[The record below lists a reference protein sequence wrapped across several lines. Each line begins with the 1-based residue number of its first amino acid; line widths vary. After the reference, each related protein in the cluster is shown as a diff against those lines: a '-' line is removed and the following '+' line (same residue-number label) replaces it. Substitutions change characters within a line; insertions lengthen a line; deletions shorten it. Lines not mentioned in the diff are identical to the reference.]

1 MSAMTLS
8 SFGPEALKVLHV
20 IPSIS
25 PRRGGPSQAAIEMVN
40 ALRLRQVDAS
50 ILTTN
55 DDCDSLLTDL
65 PIGGWTNYAGVPV
78 LAFPRWNPPIGV
90 LKEYIF
96 SSHLN
101 RWLPAHIRNFDL
113 IHVHALFS
121 YPSTV
126 AMMHARR
133 ARIPYLLRTIGQ
145 LSPWSLAQSKL
156 RKQLMLKLVER
167 RNLDAAR
174 LLHFTTT
181 RERDECFTAFG
192 QSFPSLVLPL
202 GVRLPSLLPATKS
215 KRDCLRL
222 LFLSRLHPK
231 KQLEVLLKG
240 LALFQLDYP
249 QAIWQLDIA
258 GAGEPAYLES
268 LQKLAIQL
276 NLSHRCRWLGHV
288 QGDAKTSLLQ
298 QADWFLLP
306 SAAENFGIAVV
317 EAMAAGT
324 PVIVSPQVAVA
335 DLILS
340 AGAGLV
346 CPSDPASISKIL
358 LTHYQGPTSAMRT
371 AARSLAES
379 TFSWNS
385 VADQL
390 ESSYRQILHPLAIQ

>member
-1 MSAMTLS
+1 MTLS
-8 SFGPEALKVLHV
+8 SFGPQALKVLHV

-55 DDCDSLLTDL
+55 DDCESLLDDL
-65 PIGGWTNYAGVPV
+65 PTGSWTTYSGVPV
-78 LAFPRWNPPIGV
+78 LAFPRWSPPIGA
-90 LKEYIF
+90 LKDYTL
-96 SSHLN
+96 SSPLN
-101 RWLPAHIRNFDL
+101 RWLPNNIRNYDIL
-113 IHVHALFS
+113 HVHALFAF
-121 YPSTV
+121 PSTV

-133 ARIPYLLRTIGQ
+133 ARMPYLLRTIGQ

-156 RKQLMLKLVER
+156 RKQLMLNLVER
-167 RNLDAAR
+167 RNLDAASF
-174 LLHFTTT
+174 LHFTTP
-181 RERDECFTAFG
+181 RERDECFMAFG
-192 QSFPSLVLPL
+192 KSFPSLVLPL
-202 GVRLPSLLPATKS
+202 GVRLPSLQTEGYVQKE
-215 KRDCLRL
+215 CLRL

-231 KQLEVLLKG
+231 KQLEVLLKA
-240 LALFQLDYP
+240 LALLQTASPKLL
-249 QAIWQLDIA
+249 WQLDIA
-258 GAGEPAYLES
+258 GSGEPAYLAS
-268 LQKLAIQL
+268 LQKLANQL

-288 QGDAKTSLLQ
+288 QGDAKTCLLQ

-335 DLILS
+335 DLIAG

-346 CPSDPASISKIL
+346 CPSDPAALCQVL
-358 LTHYQGPTSAMRT
+358 LSHDQGPSSAMRK
-371 AARSLAES
+371 AARSLAET
-379 TFSWNS
+379 TFSWSS

-390 ESSYRQILHPLAIQ
+390 ETSYRQMLHPLVV

>member
-1 MSAMTLS
+1 
-8 SFGPEALKVLHV
+8 V

-40 ALRLRQVDAS
+40 ALRLRHVDAS

-55 DDCDSLLTDL
+55 DDCESLLTDL
-65 PIGGWTNYAGVPV
+65 PIGGWTSYCGVPV
-78 LAFPRWNPPIGV
+78 LAFPRWNPPIRV

-96 SSHLN
+96 SSRLN
-101 RWLPAHIRNFDL
+101 RWFPGNIRNFDI

-167 RNLDAAR
+167 RNLDSAS

-202 GVRLPSLLPATKS
+202 GVRLPSPLPAIKS
-215 KRDCLRL
+215 KSDGLRL

-240 LALFQLDYP
+240 LALFQSDNP

-258 GAGEPAYLES
+258 GAGEPAYLAS
-268 LQKLAIQL
+268 LQKLAAQL

-335 DLILS
+335 DLIVA

-346 CPSDPASISKIL
+346 CSSDPASICKIL
-358 LTHYQGPTSAMRT
+358 ITHYQGPTSAMRM

-379 TFSWNS
+379 TFSWGS

-390 ESSYRQILHPLAIQ
+390 ETHYRQVLHSLRIQ

>member
-1 MSAMTLS
+1 MTLS

-50 ILTTN
+50 IVTTN
-55 DDCDSLLTDL
+55 DDCESLLTDL
-65 PIGGWTNYAGVPV
+65 PIGGWTSYGGVPV

-101 RWLPAHIRNFDL
+101 RWLPGNIRNFDI

-121 YPSTV
+121 FPSTV

-156 RKQLMLKLVER
+156 RKQLMLNLVER
-167 RNLDAAR
+167 RNLGSAS

-181 RERDECFTAFG
+181 LERDECFTAFS

-202 GVRLPSLLPATKS
+202 GVRLPSLLPAAKP
-215 KRDCLRL
+215 KRDGIRL

-240 LALFQLDYP
+240 LALFQSDYP

-258 GAGEPAYLES
+258 GAGEPAYLAS
-268 LQKLAIQL
+268 LQKLAVQL
-276 NLSHRCRWLGHV
+276 NLSQRCRWLGHV

-317 EAMAAGT
+317 EALAAGT

-335 DLILS
+335 DLIVA

-346 CPSDPASISKIL
+346 CPSDPASICKIL
-358 LTHYQGPTSAMRT
+358 LTHYQGPTSAMRM

-379 TFSWNS
+379 TFSWGS

-390 ESSYRQILHPLAIQ
+390 EYHYRQILHPLRIQ

>member
-1 MSAMTLS
+1 MTLS
-8 SFGPEALKVLHV
+8 SFGPQALKVLHV

-55 DDCDSLLTDL
+55 DDCESLLTDL
-65 PIGGWTNYAGVPV
+65 PIGDWTTYAGVPV

-90 LKEYIF
+90 LKEYII
-96 SSHLN
+96 SSRLN
-101 RWLPAHIRNFDL
+101 KWLPKNICNFDL

-167 RNLDAAR
+167 RNLDSAS

-181 RERDECFTAFG
+181 RERDECFIAFG

-202 GVRLPSLLPATKS
+202 GVRQSSLLPETKS
-215 KRDCLRL
+215 KTEGLRL
-222 LFLSRLHPK
+222 LFLSRIHPK
-231 KQLEVLLKG
+231 KQLEVLLKA
-240 LALFQLDYP
+240 LALFQSDYP
-249 QAIWQLDIA
+249 QGIWQLDIA
-258 GAGEPAYLES
+258 GSGEPAYVAT
-268 LQKLAIQL
+268 LQKLAGQL

-324 PVIVSPQVAVA
+324 PVIISPQVAVA
-335 DLILS
+335 DLIVG

-346 CPSDPASISKIL
+346 CPSDPASLSKIL
-358 LTHYQGPTSAMRT
+358 LRHYQGPSPAMRM

-379 TFSWNS
+379 TFSWSS

-390 ESSYRQILHPLAIQ
+390 ETRYRQILHPLSMQ

>member
-1 MSAMTLS
+1 MTLS
-8 SFGPEALKVLHV
+8 SFGPQALKVLHV

-55 DDCDSLLTDL
+55 DDCESLLTDL
-65 PIGGWTNYAGVPV
+65 PIGDWTTYAGVPV
-78 LAFPRWNPPIGV
+78 LAFPRWNPPIGA
-90 LKEYIF
+90 LKEYII
-96 SSHLN
+96 SSRLN
-101 RWLPAHIRNFDL
+101 RWLPKNIRNFDL

-121 YPSTV
+121 FPSTV

-156 RKQLMLKLVER
+156 RKQTMLKLVER
-167 RNLDAAR
+167 RNLDAASI
-174 LLHFTTT
+174 LHFTTT

-202 GVRLPSLLPATKS
+202 GVRLPSLLPETKS
-215 KRDCLRL
+215 QREGLRL
-222 LFLSRLHPK
+222 LFLSRIHPK
-231 KQLEVLLKG
+231 KQLEVLLKA
-240 LALFQLDYP
+240 LALFQSDYP
-249 QAIWQLDIA
+249 QGIWQLDIA
-258 GAGEPAYLES
+258 GSGEPAYVAT
-268 LQKLAIQL
+268 LQKLAGQL

-324 PVIVSPQVAVA
+324 PVIISPQVAVA
-335 DLILS
+335 DLIVG

-346 CPSDPASISKIL
+346 CPSDPASLSKIL
-358 LTHYQGPTSAMRT
+358 LRHYQGPSPAMRM

-379 TFSWNS
+379 TFSWSS

-390 ESSYRQILHPLAIQ
+390 ETRYRQILHPLSMQ

>member
-1 MSAMTLS
+1 MILS
-8 SFGPEALKVLHV
+8 SFGPQALKVLHV

-25 PRRGGPSQAAIEMVN
+25 PRRGGPSQAAIEMVT

-55 DDCDSLLTDL
+55 DDCESVLTDL
-65 PIGGWTNYAGVPV
+65 PTGSWTTYSGVPV
-78 LAFPRWNPPIGV
+78 LAFPRWSPPMGA
-90 LKEYIF
+90 LKEYSF

-101 RWLPAHIRNFDL
+101 RWLPENIRNFDL
-113 IHVHALFS
+113 MHVHALFS
-121 YPSTV
+121 FPSTV

-156 RKQLMLKLVER
+156 RKQLMLHLVER
-167 RNLDAAR
+167 RNLDAASF
-174 LLHFTTT
+174 LHFTTH
-181 RERDECFTAFG
+181 RERDECFTALG

-202 GVRLPSLLPATKS
+202 GVRLPSLLPETIPK
-215 KRDCLRL
+215 KEGLRL

-231 KQLEVLLKG
+231 KQLEVLLHA
-240 LALFQLDYP
+240 LALLQTASP
-249 QAIWQLDIA
+249 QSLWQLDIA
-258 GAGEPAYLES
+258 GSGDPAYIAS
-268 LQKLAIQL
+268 LQNLAGQL
-276 NLSHRCRWLGHV
+276 NLSQRCRWLGHV
-288 QGDAKTSLLQ
+288 QGDDKTSLLQ

-335 DLILS
+335 DLIEA

-346 CPSDPASISKIL
+346 CPSDPAALCQVL
-358 LTHYQGPTSAMRT
+358 LRHYQGPSSAMKL
-371 AARSLAES
+371 AARSLAETS
-379 TFSWNS
+379 FSWSS

-390 ESSYRQILHPLAIQ
+390 ETSYRQMLHPLAVR

>member
-1 MSAMTLS
+1 MTLS
-8 SFGPEALKVLHV
+8 SFGPQALKVLHV

-40 ALRLRQVDAS
+40 ALRLRNVDAS

-55 DDCDSLLTDL
+55 DDCESLLTDL
-65 PIGGWTNYAGVPV
+65 PIGDWTTYAGVPV

-90 LKEYIF
+90 LKEYII
-96 SSHLN
+96 SSRLN
-101 RWLPAHIRNFDL
+101 KWLPKNICNFDL

-167 RNLDAAR
+167 RNLDSAS

-181 RERDECFTAFG
+181 RERDECFIAFG

-202 GVRLPSLLPATKS
+202 GVRQSSLLPETKS
-215 KRDCLRL
+215 KTEGLRL
-222 LFLSRLHPK
+222 LFLSRIHPK
-231 KQLEVLLKG
+231 KQLEVLLKA
-240 LALFQLDYP
+240 LALFQSDYP
-249 QAIWQLDIA
+249 QGIWQLEIA
-258 GAGEPAYLES
+258 GSGEPAYVAT
-268 LQKLAIQL
+268 LQKLAGQL

-324 PVIVSPQVAVA
+324 PVIISPQVAVA
-335 DLILS
+335 DLIVG

-346 CPSDPASISKIL
+346 CPSDPASLSKIL
-358 LTHYQGPTSAMRT
+358 LRHYQGPSPAMRM

-379 TFSWNS
+379 TFSWSS
-385 VADQL
+385 VAAQL
-390 ESSYRQILHPLAIQ
+390 ETRYRQILHPLSMQ

>member
-1 MSAMTLS
+1 MTLS
-8 SFGPEALKVLHV
+8 SFGPQALKVLHV

-40 ALRLRQVDAS
+40 ALRLRHVDAS

-55 DDCDSLLTDL
+55 DDCESLLTDL
-65 PIGGWTNYAGVPV
+65 PIGDWTTYAGVPV

-90 LKEYIF
+90 LKEYII
-96 SSHLN
+96 SSRLN
-101 RWLPAHIRNFDL
+101 KWLPKNICNFDL

-167 RNLDAAR
+167 RNLDSAS

-181 RERDECFTAFG
+181 RERDECFIAFG

-202 GVRLPSLLPATKS
+202 GVRQSSLLPETKS
-215 KRDCLRL
+215 KTEGLRL
-222 LFLSRLHPK
+222 LFLSRIHPK
-231 KQLEVLLKG
+231 KQLEVLLKA
-240 LALFQLDYP
+240 LALFQSDYP
-249 QAIWQLDIA
+249 QGIWQLDIA
-258 GAGEPAYLES
+258 GSGEPAYVAT
-268 LQKLAIQL
+268 LQKLAGQL

-324 PVIVSPQVAVA
+324 PVIISPQVAVA
-335 DLILS
+335 DLIVG

-346 CPSDPASISKIL
+346 CPSDPASLSKIL
-358 LTHYQGPTSAMRT
+358 LRHYQGPSPAMRM

-379 TFSWNS
+379 TFSWSS

-390 ESSYRQILHPLAIQ
+390 ETRYRQILHPLSMQ

>member
-1 MSAMTLS
+1 MTLS

-50 ILTTN
+50 IVTTN
-55 DDCDSLLTDL
+55 DDCESLLTDL
-65 PIGGWTNYAGVPV
+65 PIGGWTSYGGVPV

-101 RWLPAHIRNFDL
+101 RWLPGNLRNFDI

-167 RNLDAAR
+167 RNLDTAS

-181 RERDECFTAFG
+181 RERDECFAAFG

-215 KRDCLRL
+215 KRDGLRL

-240 LALFQLDYP
+240 LALFQSDFP

-258 GAGEPAYLES
+258 GAGEPAYLAS
-268 LQKLAIQL
+268 LQKLAVQL
-276 NLSHRCRWLGHV
+276 NLSQRCRWLGHV
-288 QGDAKTSLLQ
+288 QGDAKISLLQ

-317 EAMAAGT
+317 EALAAGT

-335 DLILS
+335 ELIVA

-346 CPSDPASISKIL
+346 CPSDPASICKIL
-358 LTHYQGPTSAMRT
+358 LTHYQGPTSAMRM

-379 TFSWNS
+379 TFSWGS

-390 ESSYRQILHPLAIQ
+390 ESHYRQILHPLRFQ

>member
-1 MSAMTLS
+1 MTLS

-50 ILTTN
+50 IVTTN
-55 DDCDSLLTDL
+55 DDCESLLTDL
-65 PIGGWTNYAGVPV
+65 PIGGWTSYGGVPV

-101 RWLPAHIRNFDL
+101 RWLPGNLRNFDI

-167 RNLDAAR
+167 RNLDTAS

-181 RERDECFTAFG
+181 RERDECFAAFG

-215 KRDCLRL
+215 KRDGLRL

-240 LALFQLDYP
+240 LALFQSDFP

-258 GAGEPAYLES
+258 GAGEPAYLAS
-268 LQKLAIQL
+268 LQKLAVQL
-276 NLSHRCRWLGHV
+276 NLSQRCRWLGHV
-288 QGDAKTSLLQ
+288 QGDAKISLLQ

-317 EAMAAGT
+317 EALAAGT

-335 DLILS
+335 DLIVA

-346 CPSDPASISKIL
+346 CPSDPASICKIL
-358 LTHYQGPTSAMRT
+358 LTHYQGPTSAMRM

-379 TFSWNS
+379 TFSWGS

-390 ESSYRQILHPLAIQ
+390 ESHYRQILHPLRFQ

>member
-1 MSAMTLS
+1 D
-8 SFGPEALKVLHV
+8 G
-20 IPSIS
+20 
-25 PRRGGPSQAAIEMVN
+25 
-40 ALRLRQVDAS
+40 
-50 ILTTN
+50 
-55 DDCDSLLTDL
+55 
-65 PIGGWTNYAGVPV
+65 
-78 LAFPRWNPPIGV
+78 
-90 LKEYIF
+90 
-96 SSHLN
+96 
-101 RWLPAHIRNFDL
+101 
-113 IHVHALFS
+113 
-121 YPSTV
+121 
-126 AMMHARR
+126 
-133 ARIPYLLRTIGQ
+133 
-145 LSPWSLAQSKL
+145 
-156 RKQLMLKLVER
+156 
-167 RNLDAAR
+167 
-174 LLHFTTT
+174 
-181 RERDECFTAFG
+181 
-192 QSFPSLVLPL
+192 
-202 GVRLPSLLPATKS
+202 
-215 KRDCLRL
+215 LRL

-240 LALFQLDYP
+240 LALFQSDYP

-258 GAGEPAYLES
+258 GAGEPAYLAS
-268 LQKLAIQL
+268 LQKLAVQL

-335 DLILS
+335 DLIVS

-358 LTHYQGPTSAMRT
+358 LTHYQGPTSAMRM

>member
-1 MSAMTLS
+1 MTLS

-50 ILTTN
+50 IVTTN
-55 DDCDSLLTDL
+55 DDCESLLTDL
-65 PIGGWTNYAGVPV
+65 PIGGWTSYGGVPV

-101 RWLPAHIRNFDL
+101 RWLPGNIRNFDI

-121 YPSTV
+121 FPSTV

-167 RNLDAAR
+167 RNLDSAS

-181 RERDECFTAFG
+181 LERDECFTAFG

-202 GVRLPSLLPATKS
+202 GVRLPSLLPAAKP
-215 KRDCLRL
+215 KRDGLRL

-240 LALFQLDYP
+240 LALFQSDYP

-258 GAGEPAYLES
+258 GAGEPAYLAS
-268 LQKLAIQL
+268 LQKLAVQL

-317 EAMAAGT
+317 EALAAGT

-335 DLILS
+335 DLIVA

-346 CPSDPASISKIL
+346 CPSDPASICKIL
-358 LTHYQGPTSAMRT
+358 LTHYQGPTSAMRM

-379 TFSWNS
+379 TFSWGS

-390 ESSYRQILHPLAIQ
+390 EYHYRQILHPLRIQ

>member
-1 MSAMTLS
+1 MTLS
-8 SFGPEALKVLHV
+8 SFGPQALKVLHV

-40 ALRLRQVDAS
+40 ALRLRNVDAS

-55 DDCDSLLTDL
+55 DDCESLLTDL
-65 PIGGWTNYAGVPV
+65 PIGDWTTYAGVPV

-90 LKEYIF
+90 LKEYII
-96 SSHLN
+96 SSRLN
-101 RWLPAHIRNFDL
+101 KWLPKNICNFDL

-167 RNLDAAR
+167 RNLDSAS

-181 RERDECFTAFG
+181 RERDECFIAFG

-202 GVRLPSLLPATKS
+202 GVRQSSLLPETKS
-215 KRDCLRL
+215 KTEGLRL
-222 LFLSRLHPK
+222 LFLSRIHPK
-231 KQLEVLLKG
+231 KQLEVLLKA
-240 LALFQLDYP
+240 LALFQSDYP
-249 QAIWQLDIA
+249 QGIWQLDIA
-258 GAGEPAYLES
+258 GSGEPAYVAT
-268 LQKLAIQL
+268 LQKLAGQL

-324 PVIVSPQVAVA
+324 PVIISPQVAVA
-335 DLILS
+335 DLIVG

-346 CPSDPASISKIL
+346 CPDDPASLSKIL
-358 LTHYQGPTSAMRT
+358 LRHYQGPSPAMRM

-379 TFSWNS
+379 TFSWSS

-390 ESSYRQILHPLAIQ
+390 ETRYRQILHPLSMQ

>member
-1 MSAMTLS
+1 MTLS

-50 ILTTN
+50 IVTTN
-55 DDCDSLLTDL
+55 DDCESLLTDL
-65 PIGGWTNYAGVPV
+65 PIGGWTSYGGVPV

-101 RWLPAHIRNFDL
+101 RWLPGNLRNFDI

-167 RNLDAAR
+167 RNLDTAS

-181 RERDECFTAFG
+181 RERDECFAAFG

-202 GVRLPSLLPATKS
+202 GVRLPSLFPATKS
-215 KRDCLRL
+215 KRDGLRL

-240 LALFQLDYP
+240 LALFQSDFP

-258 GAGEPAYLES
+258 GAGEPAYLAS
-268 LQKLAIQL
+268 LQKLAVQL
-276 NLSHRCRWLGHV
+276 NLSQRCRWLGHV
-288 QGDAKTSLLQ
+288 QGDAKISLLQ

-317 EAMAAGT
+317 EALAAGT

-335 DLILS
+335 ELIVA

-346 CPSDPASISKIL
+346 CPSDPASICKIL
-358 LTHYQGPTSAMRT
+358 LTHYQGPTSAMRM

-379 TFSWNS
+379 TFSWGS

-390 ESSYRQILHPLAIQ
+390 ESHYRQILHPLRFQ

>member
-1 MSAMTLS
+1 
-8 SFGPEALKVLHV
+8 
-20 IPSIS
+20 
-25 PRRGGPSQAAIEMVN
+25 MVS

-55 DDCDSLLTDL
+55 DDCESLLTDL
-65 PIGGWTNYAGVPV
+65 PIGGWTTYAGVPV
-78 LAFPRWNPPIGV
+78 LAFPRWSPPMGA
-90 LKEYIF
+90 LKDYIF
-96 SSHLN
+96 SSRLN
-101 RWLPAHIRNFDL
+101 RWISNNINNFDL
-113 IHVHALFS
+113 LHVHALFC

-156 RKQLMLKLVER
+156 RKQLMLQLVEK
-167 RNLDAAR
+167 RNLDAASF
-174 LLHFTTT
+174 LHFTTP

-202 GVRLPSLLPATKS
+202 GVRLPSLLPEVNCK
-215 KRDCLRL
+215 KEGLRL

-231 KQLEVLLKG
+231 KQLEVVLKA
-240 LALFQLDYP
+240 LALLQMEYP
-249 QAIWQLDIA
+249 QGIWQLDIA
-258 GAGEPAYLES
+258 GSGEPAYLAS
-268 LQKLAIQL
+268 LQKLAGQL

-335 DLILS
+335 DMILG

-346 CPSDPASISKIL
+346 CPSEPSALCSVL
-358 LTHYQGPTSAMRT
+358 LKHYQGPTSGMRM
-371 AARSLAES
+371 AARSLAET
-379 TFSWNS
+379 TFSWSS

-390 ESSYRQILHPLAIQ
+390 ETSYRRMLHPLAA

>member
-1 MSAMTLS
+1 MTLL
-8 SFGPEALKVLHV
+8 SFGSRPLKVLHV

-25 PRRGGPSQAAIEMVN
+25 PRRGGPSQAAIEMVS

-55 DDCDSLLTDL
+55 DDCESLLTDL
-65 PIGGWTNYAGVPV
+65 PIGDWTTYAGVPV
-78 LAFPRWNPPIGV
+78 LAFPRWSPPMGA
-90 LKEYIF
+90 LKDYII
-96 SSHLN
+96 SSRLN
-101 RWLPAHIRNFDL
+101 RWLPNNIHNFDL
-113 IHVHALFS
+113 LHIHALFCF
-121 YPSTV
+121 PSTV

-156 RKQLMLKLVER
+156 RKQLMLQLVEK
-167 RNLDAAR
+167 RNLDSASF
-174 LLHFTTT
+174 LHFTTP

-202 GVRLPSLLPATKS
+202 GVRLPSLLPEVKC
-215 KRDCLRL
+215 KKDGLRL

-231 KQLEVLLKG
+231 KQLEVVLKA
-240 LALFQLDYP
+240 LALLQTEHP
-249 QAIWQLDIA
+249 QGIWQLDIA
-258 GAGEPAYLES
+258 GSGEPAYLAS
-268 LQKLAIQL
+268 LQKLAGQL

-335 DLILS
+335 DMIVG
-340 AGAGLV
+340 ARAGLV
-346 CPSDPASISKIL
+346 CPSEPASLCTVL
-358 LTHYQGPTSAMRT
+358 LKHFQGPSSAMRM
-371 AARSLAES
+371 AARSLAET
-379 TFSWNS
+379 TFSWSS

-390 ESSYRQILHPLAIQ
+390 ETSYRRMLHPLAV

>member
-1 MSAMTLS
+1 MTLS

-50 ILTTN
+50 IVTTN
-55 DDCDSLLTDL
+55 DDCESLLTDL
-65 PIGGWTNYAGVPV
+65 PIGGWTSYGGVPV

-101 RWLPAHIRNFDL
+101 RWLPGNIRNFDI

-121 YPSTV
+121 FPSTV

-156 RKQLMLKLVER
+156 RKQLMLNLVER
-167 RNLDAAR
+167 RNLGSAS

-181 RERDECFTAFG
+181 LERDECFTAFG

-202 GVRLPSLLPATKS
+202 GVRLPSLLPAAKP
-215 KRDCLRL
+215 KRDGIRL

-240 LALFQLDYP
+240 LALFQSDYP

-258 GAGEPAYLES
+258 GAGEPAYLAS
-268 LQKLAIQL
+268 LQKLAVQL

-317 EAMAAGT
+317 EALAAGT

-335 DLILS
+335 DLIVA

-346 CPSDPASISKIL
+346 CPSDPASICKIL
-358 LTHYQGPTSAMRT
+358 LTHYQGPTSAMRM

-379 TFSWNS
+379 TFSWGS

-390 ESSYRQILHPLAIQ
+390 EYHYRQILHPLRIQ

>member
-1 MSAMTLS
+1 
-8 SFGPEALKVLHV
+8 
-20 IPSIS
+20 
-25 PRRGGPSQAAIEMVN
+25 MVS

-55 DDCDSLLTDL
+55 DDCESLLTDL
-65 PIGGWTNYAGVPV
+65 PIGDWTTYAGVPV
-78 LAFPRWNPPIGV
+78 LAFPRWSPPMGA
-90 LKEYIF
+90 LKDYIF
-96 SSHLN
+96 SSRLN
-101 RWLPAHIRNFDL
+101 RWLPNNIRNFDL
-113 IHVHALFS
+113 LHVHALFC

-156 RKQLMLKLVER
+156 RKQLMLQLVEK
-167 RNLDAAR
+167 RNLDAASF
-174 LLHFTTT
+174 LHFTTP

-192 QSFPSLVLPL
+192 QAFPSLVLPL
-202 GVRLPSLLPATKS
+202 GVRLPSLLPEAKC
-215 KRDCLRL
+215 KKEGLRL

-231 KQLEVLLKG
+231 KQLEVVLKA
-240 LALFQLDYP
+240 LALLQTEYP
-249 QAIWQLDIA
+249 QGIWQLDIA
-258 GAGEPAYLES
+258 GSGEPAYLAS
-268 LQKLAIQL
+268 LQKLAGQL

-335 DLILS
+335 DMIVG

-346 CPSDPASISKIL
+346 CPSEPAALCKVL
-358 LTHYQGPTSAMRT
+358 LKHYQGPSPAMRM

-379 TFSWNS
+379 TFSWSS

-390 ESSYRQILHPLAIQ
+390 ETSYRRMLHPLAV